1 MIDFNLYKQTEPLQ
15 VILGAGTQA
24 YDGWISTNKEELD
37 LLCPQ
42 DWQLSFDAR
51 LTDAFLCEHVWEHLT
66 EAEGR
71 EAAKLCYKYLKPGG
85 YLRCAVPD
93 ANFPNKS

>member
-24 YDGWISTNKEELD
+24 YDAWISTNQEELD

-42 DWQLSFDAR
+42 DWQLSFNAR